1 MTDYIEEFKSK
12 IDPTSIRSSFPEIT
26 DTETPVWQ
34 GNPSF
39 LSMAD
44 KYILAVLIFGLHLL
58 FFVAEQFDSPEG
70 EGQLNAVVS
79 LMRAI
84 IDISGTM
91 GFVIVIFIL
100 AKFNHYANFSTSG
113 RWTTTWL
120 IIIGLIPFTWYLMDI
135 VSNFAGFFGS
145 DFDNPLPLWNN
156 LWFLPLG
163 ILSSVVMIVLTFIYQ
178 HAFQYAIT
186 DRRVHIRK
194 SFLFVNS
201 SVHGIAFDK
210 VENLKANPPIIGR
223 IFGFGNVHIL
233 TASGLGLQQDSFGS
247 SVGAGQ
253 EMSHVA
259 PSGLKKIFS
268 LMFGWVTKQRQRTTV
283 AQDPADCLYGIRSPM
298 KIYRLINEL
307 MDANSPVGQNNT
319 NSEL

>member
-1 MTDYIEEFKSK
+1 MTEYIQDFKSK
-12 IDPTSIRSSFPEIT
+12 IDETSVRKDFPEIT
-26 DTETPVWQ
+26 DTEIPVWQ

-44 KYILAVLIFGLHLL
+44 KYILAILVFGLHIL
-58 FFVAEQFDSPEG
+58 FFIAEQFDSPEG
-70 EGQLNAVVS
+70 DGQLNAIVS

-84 IDISGTM
+84 IDVSGTM
-91 GFVIVIFIL
+91 GFVIALFFL
-100 AKFNHYANFSTSG
+100 AKINHYANFSTSG

-120 IIIGLIPFTWYLMDI
+120 IITGLVPFTWYAMDVASMI
-135 VSNFAGFFGS
+135 GGFVGS
-145 DFDNPLPLWNN
+145 DFDNPLPVWNN

-163 ILSSVVMIVLTFIYQ
+163 IISSTMMVILTFIYQ

-186 DRRVHIRK
+186 DRRIHIRK

-210 VENLKANPPIIGR
+210 VENLKANPPILGR

-247 SVGAGQ
+247 SVGVGQ
-253 EMSHVA
+253 ELTNGA
-259 PSGLKKIFS
+259 PGIVKKIFS

-283 AQDPADCLYGIRSPM
+283 AQDPADCLYGVRNPM

-307 MDANSPVGQNNT
+307 MDVNATLAQNNGD
-319 NSEL
+319 SE

>member
-1 MTDYIEEFKSK
+1 MTDYIQDFKSK
-12 IDPTSIRSSFPEIT
+12 IDETSVRKDFPEIT
-26 DTETPVWQ
+26 DTEIPVWQ

-44 KYILAVLIFGLHLL
+44 KYILAILVFGLHIL
-58 FFVAEQFDSPEG
+58 FFIAEQFDSPEG
-70 EGQLNAVVS
+70 DGQLNAIVS

-91 GFVIVIFIL
+91 GFVIALFFL
-100 AKFNHYANFSTSG
+100 AKINHYANFSTSG

-120 IIIGLIPFTWYLMDI
+120 IITGLVPFTWYAMDV
-135 VSNFAGFFGS
+135 VSMIGGFVGFE
-145 DFDNPLPLWNN
+145 FDNPLPVWNN

-163 ILSSVVMIVLTFIYQ
+163 IISSTMMVILTFIYQ

-186 DRRVHIRK
+186 DRRIHIRK

-210 VENLKANPPIIGR
+210 VENLKANPPILGR

-247 SVGAGQ
+247 SVGVGQ
-253 EMSHVA
+253 ELTNGA
-259 PSGLKKIFS
+259 PGIVKKIFS

-283 AQDPADCLYGIRSPM
+283 AQDPADCLYGVRNPM

-307 MDANSPVGQNNT
+307 MDVNTTLAQNNGD
-319 NSEL
+319 SE

>member
-1 MTDYIEEFKSK
+1 MTDYIQDFKSK
-12 IDPTSIRSSFPEIT
+12 IDETSVRKDFPEIT
-26 DTETPVWQ
+26 DTEIPVWQ

-44 KYILAVLIFGLHLL
+44 KYILAILVFGLHIL
-58 FFVAEQFDSPEG
+58 FFIAEQFDSPEG
-70 EGQLNAVVS
+70 DGQLNAIVS

-91 GFVIVIFIL
+91 GFVIAVFLL
-100 AKFNHYANFSTSG
+100 AKINHYANFSTSG

-120 IIIGLIPFTWYLMDI
+120 IITGLVPFTWYVMD
-135 VSNFAGFFGS
+135 VASMFGGLVGS
-145 DFDNPLPLWNN
+145 EFDNPLPAWNN

-163 ILSSVVMIVLTFIYQ
+163 IISSTMMIILTFIYQ

-186 DRRVHIRK
+186 DRRIHIRK
-194 SFLFVNS
+194 SFLIVNS

-210 VENLKANPPIIGR
+210 VENLKANPPILGR

-247 SVGAGQ
+247 SVGVGQ
-253 EMSHVA
+253 ELTDGA
-259 PSGLKKIFS
+259 PGIVKKIFS
-268 LMFGWVTKQRQRTTV
+268 LMFGWVTKQRQRTAV
-283 AQDPADCLYGIRSPM
+283 AQDPADCLYGVRNPM

-307 MDANSPVGQNNT
+307 MDVNTTLAQNNSD
-319 NSEL
+319 SE